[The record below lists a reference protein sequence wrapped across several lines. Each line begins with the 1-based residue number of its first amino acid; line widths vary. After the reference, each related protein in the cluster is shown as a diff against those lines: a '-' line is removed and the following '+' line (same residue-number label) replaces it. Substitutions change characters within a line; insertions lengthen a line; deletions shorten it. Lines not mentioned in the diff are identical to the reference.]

1 VNAIEWPSKL
11 SINAF
16 TGDEPASSL
25 PASGAEDWVL
35 SSGPPRIRTFLKPE
49 KPADPA
55 NWRDPR
61 VGWGLVLRD
70 NEALSESDLASA
82 ADGPESIRT
91 LVHERGENG
100 SPAPVFRYRPGANR
114 AGFLRRGGADIPVSQ
129 APRGTGP
136 GAIPRYLLIYGTPQQ
151 VPWDVQY
158 HLNAVCAVGRLS
170 MSGPGLDN
178 YVSALRSGWKD
189 ASARSDSAV
198 LWAVDHG
205 PDDITNLMRL
215 AVAQPV
221 FDKIQSDA
229 QMAASSVY
237 LNGANAGAATA
248 PRLVETLSARKPS
261 LIVTTSHGQT
271 GPLDNVALM
280 KDNLGLPVDEQRA
293 LLKPSSLLAA
303 WQPSGAIWYAHACCS
318 AGSDAQTLFDGLV
331 QKNSLVDRVLKGVA
345 AVGAQVA
352 PLPEALLSAQEPLR
366 AFVGHV
372 EPTFDW
378 TLRQRLTGQFL
389 TASIHE
395 ALYDRLLQPEP
406 LGLALRGVYDQLG
419 AIYTEYDQQLRQFN
433 KGTPNSESRMLYH
446 LLIARDVQ
454 TMVLLGD
461 PTATLSPMS

>member
-1 VNAIEWPSKL
+1 VNAIEWPSTL

-16 TGDEPASSL
+16 TGDEPVPSQ
-25 PASGAEDWVL
+25 PADGAEDWVL
-35 SSGPPRIRTFLKPE
+35 SSGPPRLRTFLKPE

-70 NEALSESDLASA
+70 NADLSDTDLASA
-82 ADGPESIRT
+82 ADAPESIRT
-91 LVHERGENG
+91 LVQERGENG
-100 SPAPVFRYRPGANR
+100 SPAPVFRYRPGASR

-129 APRGTGP
+129 APRGTAP

-151 VPWDVQY
+151 VPWEVQY

-198 LWAVDHG
+198 VWAVDHG

-215 AVAQPV
+215 AIAQPV
-221 FDKIQSDA
+221 FDKIHADP

-237 LNGANAGAATA
+237 LNGANDGEATA
-248 PRLVETLSARKPS
+248 PRLIELLSARKPS

-271 GPLDNVALM
+271 GPLDNLTLM
-280 KDNLGLPVDEQRA
+280 RDNLGLPVDGQRA

-331 QKNSLVDRVLKGVA
+331 QKNSLVDRVLKSVA

-352 PLPEALLSAQEPLR
+352 PLPEALLSAPEPLR

-406 LGLALRGVYDQLG
+406 LGLALRSVYDQLG

-433 KGTPNSESRMLYH
+433 KGTPNSESRMLYD

-461 PTATLSPMS
+461 PTAMLPPM

>member
-1 VNAIEWPSKL
+1 MTSIEWPSQL

-16 TGDEPASSL
+16 TGDGPVSST
-25 PASGAEDWVL
+25 PSADAESWVL
-35 SSGPPRIRTFLKPE
+35 RSGPPRIRTFLRPDKP
-49 KPADPA
+49 PDLT

-61 VGWGLVLRD
+61 VGWGLVLPD
-70 NEALSESDLASA
+70 NAALSESDAASA
-82 ADGPESIRT
+82 ADAPESIRT
-91 LVHERGENG
+91 LVAERGENG

-114 AGFLRRGGADIPVSQ
+114 AGFLRRGHADIPVSQ
-129 APRGTGP
+129 APKGTGP

-151 VPWDVQY
+151 IPWDVQY

-170 MSGPGLDN
+170 ISGAGLDN
-178 YVSALRSGWKD
+178 YVSALRSGWKN
-189 ASARSDSAV
+189 ASSRSDTAV
-198 LWAVDHG
+198 VWAVDHG

-215 AVAQPV
+215 AIAQQV
-221 FDKIQSDA
+221 FDKIKSDA
-229 QMAASSVY
+229 QMAGSSVY
-237 LNGANAGAATA
+237 LNGATAGVATGQH
-248 PRLVETLSARKPS
+248 LVETLVSRKPS
-261 LIVTTSHGQT
+261 LVVTTSHGQT

-280 KDNLGLPVDEQRA
+280 KENLGLPVDDHRTA
-293 LLKPSSLLAA
+293 LKPSSLLAA

-318 AGSDAQTLFDGLV
+318 AGSDAQTIFDGLV
-331 QKNSLVDRVLKGVA
+331 QKDSVVDRVLKGVA

-352 PLPEALLSAQEPLR
+352 PLPEALLSAPEPLR

-389 TASIHE
+389 TAPIHE

-406 LGLALRGVYDQLG
+406 LGLALRGVYDQL
-419 AIYTEYDQQLRQFN
+419 APIYTEYDAQLRQFN

-454 TMVLLGD
+454 SMVMLGD
-461 PTATLSPMS
+461 PTATLPAMN